1 MNKQISLITERI
13 ISRSQKERAR
23 YLEKIEQAY
32 IEGPAR
38 SQVSCTNLAHNVAA
52 SSDSEKLILKQ
63 RTVNANIAIISA
75 YNDLLS
81 AHQPYGNYPEL
92 IKRAIAKKGHVAQ
105 FAAGVP
111 AMCDGITQGQP
122 GMELSL
128 FSRDVIAMSAAVALC
143 HNVFDGALYLGICD
157 KIVPGLLIAAL
168 EFGHLPAIFV
178 PAGPMPTGIPNKQ
191 KAKVR
196 QQFAEGLIDSDALLD
211 AEVKSYHSP
220 GTCTFYGTANSNQ
233 MLMEFLGVHLPGAS
247 FIPPGSALR
256 DLLTGAAAERICEIT
271 SLSDQYTP
279 LGKMINEK
287 SIVNAMVGLIATGGS
302 TNHTIHLV
310 AIAKAAGI
318 VVNWDDFAD
327 ISDSVPLLARVYPN
341 GDADIN
347 QFHQAGGVPL
357 IIKELLSLGLLH
369 NDVST
374 VVGQTL
380 ADYTQIP
387 ADLDNKLNWL
397 TATETL
403 DSSIIRGGK
412 EPFSPTG
419 GVCLIEGVLGR
430 AIAKLSAVPLDH
442 HKITAPACV
451 FNSQEAVRKA
461 FEDGDLNKNCIVVV
475 KNQGPQ
481 ANGMPELHKL
491 MPALGVLQDR
501 GYNVA
506 LVTDGRLSG
515 ASGKVLS
522 VIHMTPES
530 VAGGM
535 ISTLQNGDIIE
546 IDCHAGTLLV
556 HADLN
561 SRPNSN
567 MNSQQETNVP
577 LGAGRSLFG
586 GMRHRV
592 VSAEEGATTF
602 K

>member
-1 MNKQISLITERI
+1 MNNQITRITDRI
-13 ISRSQKERAR
+13 INRSSITRAR
-23 YLEKIEQAY
+23 YLDKVEKAKLA
-32 IEGPAR
+32 GPAR
-38 SQVSCTNLAHNVAA
+38 SQVSCTNLAHDVAA

-63 RTVNANIAIISA
+63 RTQYSNIAIISA

-92 IKRAIAKKGHVAQ
+92 IKKAIARKGHIAQ

-128 FSRDVIAMSAAVALC
+128 FSRDVIAMSAVVALC

-168 EFGHLPAIFV
+168 EFGHLPAIFI
-178 PAGPMPTGIPNKQ
+178 PAGPMPTGIPNKE
-191 KAKVR
+191 KANIR
-196 QQFAEGLIDSDALLD
+196 QQFAEGLIDSDALLE

-233 MLMEFLGVHLPGAS
+233 MLMEFLGIHLPGAS
-247 FIPPGSALR
+247 FISPGTDLR
-256 DLLTGAAAERICEIT
+256 DALTERAAERICEIT
-271 SLSDQYTP
+271 ALADQFTP

-287 SIVNAMVGLIATGGS
+287 SIVNAMIGLIATGGS

-318 VVNWDDFAD
+318 IVDWDDFAEL
-327 ISDSVPLLARVYPN
+327 SAVVPLLARVYPN
-341 GDADIN
+341 GEADIN
-347 QFHQAGGVPL
+347 QFHHAGGVPL

-374 VVGQTL
+374 IVGQGL
-380 ADYTQIP
+380 DKYTNMP
-387 ADLDNKLNWL
+387 DFVDNALSWSAVS
-397 TATETL
+397 TTR
-403 DSSIIRGGK
+403 DSSIIREGK
-412 EPFSPTG
+412 DPFAKSG
-419 GVCLIEGVLGR
+419 GVCLIKGDLGR
-430 AIAKLSAVPLDH
+430 AIVKLSAVPEVH
-442 HKITAPACV
+442 HNITAPAAV
-451 FNSQEAVRKA
+451 FSSQEAVKWA
-461 FEDGDLNKNCIVVV
+461 FEQGELNHDCVIVV

-501 GYNVA
+501 GFNVA

-530 VAGGM
+530 RAGGM
-535 ISTLQNGDIIE
+535 ISTVEDGDIIE
-546 IDCHAGTLLV
+546 IDCTLGTLTVL
-556 HADLN
+556 ADLN
-561 SRPNSN
+561 SRRPNQPQDSDLD
-567 MNSQQETNVP
+567 SS
-577 LGAGRSLFG
+577 LGTGRGLFA
-586 GMRHRV
+586 GMRARV
-592 VSAEEGATTF
+592 TSAEEGATTF
-602 K
+602 N

>member
-1 MNKQISLITERI
+1 MNKQITRITDRI
-13 ISRSQKERAR
+13 VSRSSSTRAR

-32 IEGPAR
+32 IAGPAR
-38 SQVSCTNLAHNVAA
+38 SQVSCTNLAHDVAA

-63 RTVNANIAIISA
+63 RTQHANIAIISA

-92 IKRAIAKKGHVAQ
+92 IKKTIAKKGHVAQ

-128 FSRDVIAMSAAVALC
+128 FSRDVIAMSASVALC

-178 PAGPMPTGIPNKQ
+178 PAGPMPTGIPNKE
-191 KAKVR
+191 KASIR
-196 QQFAEGLIDSDALLD
+196 QQFAEGLIDSDALLE

-233 MLMEFLGVHLPGAS
+233 MLMEFLGIHLPGSS
-247 FIPPGSALR
+247 FIPPGTELR
-256 DLLTGAAAERICEIT
+256 NTLTSVAAERICEIT
-271 SLSDQYTP
+271 VLAEQYTP

-287 SIVNAMVGLIATGGS
+287 SIVNAMIGLIATGGS

-318 VVNWDDFAD
+318 IIDWDDFAEL
-327 ISDSVPLLARVYPN
+327 SKVVPLLARVYPN
-341 GDADIN
+341 GEADIN
-347 QFHQAGGVPL
+347 QFHHAGGVPL
-357 IIKELLSLGLLH
+357 VIKELLSQGLLH
-369 NDVST
+369 NDVAT
-374 VVGQTL
+374 IVGQG
-380 ADYTQIP
+380 
-387 ADLDNKLNWL
+387 LDNYTKAPVYIDNALQWS
-397 TATETL
+397 AASKTL
-403 DSSIIRGGK
+403 DPSIIRDIK
-412 EPFSPTG
+412 DPFSNSG
-419 GVCLIEGVLGR
+419 GVCLITGELGR
-430 AIAKLSAVPLDH
+430 AIVKLSAVPENH
-442 HKITAPACV
+442 HKITAPAVV
-451 FNSQEAVRKA
+451 FNSQEAVKQA
-461 FEDGDLNKNCIVVV
+461 FEQGTLDKDCVIVV
-475 KNQGPQ
+475 KNQGPK

-535 ISTLQNGDIIE
+535 IARVQDGDIIE
-546 IDCHAGTLLV
+546 IDSVAGSLVV
-556 HADLN
+556 HADLTT
-561 SRPNSN
+561 RPAVT
-567 MNSQQETNVP
+567 SQKPATNPP
-577 LGAGRSLFG
+577 LSTGRGLFA
-586 GMRHRV
+586 GMRNRV
-592 VSAEEGATTF
+592 FSAEEGATTF
-602 K
+602 E